1 MELNTEPWYYDPP
14 TPPPSLFERCTE
26 AEGYESFCYV
36 NYTSWIS
43 C

>member
-1 MELNTEPWYYDPP
+1 MKLNTEPWYYDAP
-14 TPPPSLFERCTE
+14 TPTPHLYESCTE
-26 AEGYESFCYV
+26 AEGYDSFFHV